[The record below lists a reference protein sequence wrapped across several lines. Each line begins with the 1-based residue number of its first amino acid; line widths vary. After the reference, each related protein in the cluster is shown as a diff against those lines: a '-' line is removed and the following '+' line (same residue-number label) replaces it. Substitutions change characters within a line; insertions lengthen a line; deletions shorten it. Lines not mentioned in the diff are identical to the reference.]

1 MKITLLAFGIA
12 KEIVGRSTQEME
24 LDGEITQQQFRQ
36 IINGMHPALAALNT
50 YAVAINK
57 TYAQPDDVIK
67 HGDEVAILPPV
78 SGG

>member
-12 KEIVGRSTQEME
+12 KEIVGHSLQEME
-24 LDGEITQQQFRQ
+24 LDENITQSNFRI
-36 IINGMHPALAALNT
+36 IINAKHPALGALST
-50 YAVAINK
+50 YAIAINK